1 MNQPNP
7 RAIHYT
13 QLPDPPP
20 DDDGLAREWAVYRRE
35 LPRLL
40 AEGQEGR
47 FVLIKGDTLHG
58 VWDELWDAVREGRK
72 HYGRG
77 PFLVHQIQEWEPVLR
92 QSYA

>member
-1 MNQPNP
+1 MHPPNA
-7 RAIHYT
+7 RTEHYT
-13 QLPDPPP
+13 QIPDPPP
-20 DDDGLAREWAVYRRE
+20 DDVFAKEWAVYRRE
-35 LPRLL
+35 MPRLL

-58 VWDELWDAVREGRK
+58 VWDEFWDAVAEGRK

-77 PFLVHQIQEWEPVLR
+77 PFMVQQILEWEPILR